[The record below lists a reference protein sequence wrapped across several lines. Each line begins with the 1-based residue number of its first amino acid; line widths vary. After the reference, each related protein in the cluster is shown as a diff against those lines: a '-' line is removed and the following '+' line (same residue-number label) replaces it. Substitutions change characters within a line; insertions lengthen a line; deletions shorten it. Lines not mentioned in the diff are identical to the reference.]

1 MLKMVFTTLL
11 LLLSLTTNNISYLI
25 QNSEDNIIKIETGL
39 VVINATVTDNNGRF
53 VANLKAS
60 DFLLTED
67 GQNRQIAHFSAEET
81 PFAAAILIDASSSMK
96 TKLSRAKVAAA
107 QFMET
112 MRPSDLTAVYG
123 FNYKVDNLQEFTN
136 VKDISPD
143 VWDIESDGTTSL
155 YDAMYKSLEDLSKC
169 SEIRRAVI
177 IISDGGDSS
186 SKHTEKQ
193 ALELAIKTSTSIYS
207 IDITDL
213 EDSRDSSKMI
223 ASGLLKNF
231 AEKTGG
237 QYIKTQGGKQLT
249 EKLLEVSKE
258 LRSQYTLTFYPEK
271 LQKGKSHKLALKVNR
286 PNVQVRARQSY

>member
-25 QNSEDNIIKIETGL
+25 QNTEDNIIKIETGL

-96 TKLSRAKVAAA
+96 AKLSRAKVAAA

-155 YDAMYKSLEDLSKC
+155 YDAMYKSLEDLSKR

>member
-1 MLKMVFTTLL
+1 MR
-11 LLLSLTTNNISYLI
+11 N
-25 QNSEDNIIKIETGL
+25 
-39 VVINATVTDNNGRF
+39 
-53 VANLKAS
+53 
-60 DFLLTED
+60 
-67 GQNRQIAHFSAEET
+67 
-81 PFAAAILIDASSSMK
+81 
-96 TKLSRAKVAAA
+96 KLSRAKVAAS

-112 MRPSDLTAVYG
+112 MRPSDLTSIYG
-123 FNYKVDNLQEFTN
+123 FNYKVYNLQEFTN
-136 VKDISPD
+136 TKDISPD
-143 VWDIESDGTTSL
+143 IWEIESDGTTSL
-155 YDAMYKSLEDLSKC
+155 YDAMYKSLEDLSKR

-193 ALELAIKTSTSIYS
+193 VLELAAKTSTSIYS

-271 LQKGKSHKLALKVNR
+271 LQKGKNHKLVLKVNR
-286 PNVQVRARQSY
+286 PNTQVRARQSY

>member
-1 MLKMVFTTLL
+1 MLKIVFTTLIL
-11 LLLSLTTNNISYLI
+11 LNLAISNSVYFI
-25 QNSEDNIIKIETGL
+25 QNTEDNIIKIETGL

-60 DFLLTED
+60 DFVLTED
-67 GQNRQIAHFSAEET
+67 GQNRQIAHFSTEET

-96 TKLSRAKVAAA
+96 AKLSRAKVAAA
-107 QFMET
+107 QFMEN
-112 MRPSDLTAVYG
+112 MRPDDSTAVYG
-123 FNYKVDNLQEFTN
+123 FNYKVYNLQEFTN

-143 VWDIESDGTTSL
+143 IWEIESDGTTSL
-155 YDAMYKSLEDLSKC
+155 YDAMYKSLEDLNKR

-193 ALELAIKTSTSIYS
+193 ALELAAKTSTSIYA

-213 EDSRDSSKMI
+213 EDSRDSNRMI

-271 LQKGKSHKLALKVNR
+271 LQKGKNHKLALKVNR
-286 PNVQVRARQSY
+286 PNIQVRARQSY

>member
-1 MLKMVFTTLL
+1 MLKTVVTTLL
-11 LLLSLTTNNISYLI
+11 LLLSLTTNSTSYLI
-25 QNSEDNIIKIETGL
+25 QNPEDNIIKIETGL

-53 VANLKAS
+53 VANLKAN

-67 GQNRQIAHFSAEET
+67 GQSRQIAHFSAEET
-81 PFAAAILIDASSSMK
+81 PFAAAILIDASSSMRN
-96 TKLSRAKVAAA
+96 KLSRAKVAAA
-107 QFMET
+107 QFMEN
-112 MRPSDLTAVYG
+112 MRPSDSTAVYG
-123 FNYKVDNLQEFTN
+123 FNYKVYNLQEFTN

-143 VWDIESDGTTSL
+143 IWEIESDGTTSL
-155 YDAMYKSLEDLSKC
+155 YDAMYKSLEDLNKR

-193 ALELAIKTSTSIYS
+193 ALELAAKSSTSIYT

-271 LQKGKSHKLALKVNR
+271 PQKGKNHKLALKVNR
-286 PNVQVRARQSY
+286 PNIQVRSRQSY

>member
-1 MLKMVFTTLL
+1 MLKIVATTLL
-11 LLLSLTTNNISYLI
+11 LLLSLTTSNTSYLI
-25 QNSEDNIIKIETGL
+25 QNPEDNIIKIETGL
-39 VVINATVTDNNGRF
+39 VVINATVIDNNGRF

-67 GQNRQIAHFSAEET
+67 GQSRQIAHFSTEET

-96 TKLSRAKVAAA
+96 AKLSRAKVAAA
-107 QFMET
+107 QFMEN
-112 MRPSDLTAVYG
+112 MRSDDSTAVYG
-123 FNYKVDNLQEFTN
+123 FNYKVYNLQEFTN

-143 VWDIESDGTTSL
+143 VWEIESDGTTSL
-155 YDAMYKSLEDLSKC
+155 YDAMYKSLEDLSKR
-169 SEIRRAVI
+169 SEIRRAII

-193 ALELAIKTSTSIYS
+193 ALELAAKSSTSIYA

-258 LRSQYTLTFYPEK
+258 LRAQYTLTFYPEK
-271 LQKGKSHKLALKVNR
+271 LQKGKNHKLVLKVNR
-286 PNVQVRARQSY
+286 PNIQVRARQSY

>member
-25 QNSEDNIIKIETGL
+25 QNTEDNIIKIETGL

-53 VANLKAS
+53 VANLKVS

-96 TKLSRAKVAAA
+96 AKLSRAKVAAA

-155 YDAMYKSLEDLSKC
+155 YDAMYKSLEDLSKR

-286 PNVQVRARQSY
+286 PNIQVRARQSY

>member
-1 MLKMVFTTLL
+1 MLKIIFATLL
-11 LLLSLTTNNISYLI
+11 LLNLAISNSAYLI
-25 QNSEDNIIKIETGL
+25 QNTEDNIIKIETGL
-39 VVINATVTDNNGRF
+39 VVINATVIDNNGRF

-60 DFLLTED
+60 DFLLTEN
-67 GQNRQIAHFSAEET
+67 GQKCQIAHFSAEET
-81 PFAAAILIDASSSMK
+81 PFAAAILIDASSSMRN
-96 TKLSRAKVAAA
+96 KLSRAKVAAS

-112 MRPSDLTAVYG
+112 MRPSDLTSIYG
-123 FNYKVDNLQEFTN
+123 FNYKVYNLQEFTN
-136 VKDISPD
+136 TKDISPD
-143 VWDIESDGTTSL
+143 IWEIESDGTTSL
-155 YDAMYKSLEDLSKC
+155 YDAMYKSLEDLSKR

-193 ALELAIKTSTSIYS
+193 VLELAAKTSTSIYS

-271 LQKGKSHKLALKVNR
+271 LQKGKNHKLVLKVNR
-286 PNVQVRARQSY
+286 PNTQVRARQSY

>member
-1 MLKMVFTTLL
+1 MLKIIFATLL
-11 LLLSLTTNNISYLI
+11 LLNLAISNSAYLI
-25 QNSEDNIIKIETGL
+25 QNTEDNIVKIETGL
-39 VVINATVTDNNGRF
+39 VVINATVIDNNGRF

-60 DFLLTED
+60 DFLLTEN
-67 GQNRQIAHFSAEET
+67 GQKCQIAHFSAEET
-81 PFAAAILIDASSSMK
+81 PFAAAILIDASSSMRN
-96 TKLSRAKVAAA
+96 KLSRAKVAAS

-112 MRPSDLTAVYG
+112 MRPSDLTSIYG
-123 FNYKVDNLQEFTN
+123 FNYKVYNLQEFTN
-136 VKDISPD
+136 TKDISPD
-143 VWDIESDGTTSL
+143 IWEIESDGTTSL
-155 YDAMYKSLEDLSKC
+155 YDAMYKSLEDLSKR

-193 ALELAIKTSTSIYS
+193 VLELAAKSSTSIYS

-271 LQKGKSHKLALKVNR
+271 LQKGKNHKLVLKVNR
-286 PNVQVRARQSY
+286 PNTQVRARQSY